1 MTYSIIAKCSD
12 TGQYGVGIQSHFYAA
27 GGACWALAGVGVVVT
42 QAMALI
48 DHGPL
53 GLKLMEG
60 GFSATEALEE
70 RLKQDP
76 DPEIRQV
83 AMLDSSGKV
92 AAHTGSVTIPAAG
105 HVIGEGFSCQSNLMW
120 NDTVPQEMADA
131 FQNSNGDLAERLLSA
146 LLAGQNAGGDIR
158 GMQSG
163 RILVVNSKKMEKD
176 WEGIIVDV
184 NVDDHPN
191 PLQELERLLEVNSI
205 YSEFQN
211 NGYELELDMSQ
222 AVEYPE
228 IAFWTG
234 INLAN
239 KGDLERGKKLT
250 SIALKNHSGWKELL
264 IRCSENNFFGITEE
278 LVQKLLSNKQ

>member
-1 MTYSIIAKCSD
+1 MTYSIIAKCSE
-12 TGQYGVGIQSHFYAA
+12 TGQYGVGIQSHFYGA
-27 GGACWALAGVGVVVT
+27 GGACWALSGVGVVVT

-53 GLKLMEG
+53 GLELMSK
-60 GFSATEALEE
+60 GFSASEALEE

-76 DPEIRQV
+76 ESEIRQV
-83 AMLDSSGKV
+83 AMIDSSGSA

-105 HVIGEGFSCQSNLMW
+105 HVIGEGFSCQANLMW
-120 NDTVPQEMADA
+120 NDTVPQKMADA
-131 FQNSNGDLAERLLSA
+131 FQNSNGNLAERLLSS

-163 RILVVNSKKMEKD
+163 RILVVNSKKMDKE
-176 WEGIIVDV
+176 WEGVLVDI

-191 PLQELERLLEVNSI
+191 PLEELERLLKVNSI
-205 YSEFQN
+205 YSDFQN

-222 AVEYPE
+222 ALEYPE
-228 IAFWTG
+228 ISFWTG
-234 INLAN
+234 ISLAN
-239 KGDLERGKKLT
+239 KGDFEKGRQLT
-250 SIALKNHSGWKELL
+250 NIALRDHAGWKELL

-278 LVQKLLSNKQ
+278 LVNKLLNIKK

>member
-239 KGDLERGKKLT
+239 KGDLERGKQLT